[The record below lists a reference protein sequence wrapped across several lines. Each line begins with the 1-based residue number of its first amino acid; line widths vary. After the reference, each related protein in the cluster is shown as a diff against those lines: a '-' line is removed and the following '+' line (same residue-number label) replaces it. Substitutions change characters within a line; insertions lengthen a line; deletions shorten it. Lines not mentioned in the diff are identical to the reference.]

1 MTESVATPPDA
12 ARGASSGDTDQGK
25 TLALL
30 KEVLGR
36 NRFDDRIDTQPDVT
50 TAQALGVIGRS
61 IRLIAEAKGLFVA
74 KLAFGFVA
82 VFPALLVPWMAK
94 ILVDNA
100 ILGEPFGTT
109 AVSYPPFMDPI
120 LDAVQGRGPLG
131 IAMVLMVIYFALL
144 IVFGSRSGGT
154 GAGLLQG
161 RDAATQAEN
170 QISGGFSRAG
180 GAWGLAEFMVHV
192 RLTQTLS
199 NRLRARL
206 FERLTHLPMTVLD
219 DQRAGDSVYRVLYD
233 TPMAPD
239 LAYRVTSE
247 PFFMLLGAALN
258 LYILQYSYGEVSPEL
273 VWIAWAAVPIA
284 FVTTFP
290 FSGALRRTNQNKRAA
305 GSATTNAMEESMSSI
320 AAVQSLGAGEQEKAR
335 FAERSRE
342 SFLRERYSVAVIIVA
357 ASVAGAVGGVAAIY
371 VTILVS
377 DRIIDGVMSVG
388 DFAVLMGVYYGIAE
402 PAGYFGAIWIKLQET
417 VAAARRVFF
426 FADYESEETR
436 RGGRSLTRVT
446 GGVRMVDVGF
456 DYPDGHRAL
465 AGVNLDLRVGEL
477 VALVGPTGAGKTT
490 LAYLIPAL
498 LRPTSGRVLVD
509 GTDAGEIDLDSLR
522 RQVTYVFQE
531 HLLLPESIRENLKL
545 ANPEASEERMMAAL
559 KTAGCMDFI
568 DELPDGID
576 TVLGRSGDTL
586 SVGQQQRLSIARGLV
601 RDASILILDE
611 PTAALD
617 PQTENQL
624 VASLHEA
631 AEDRLVVVIAHRLS
645 TIRNADRI
653 VFLDEGRVRDIGSHD
668 ELMAKPGSAYR
679 EFVEL
684 QGGAGS
690 GES

>member
-1 MTESVATPPDA
+1 MTQSVATPPDA
-12 ARGASSGDTDQGK
+12 ARGASSGDTDQSK
-25 TLALL
+25 ALALL

-82 VFPALLVPWMAK
+82 IFPALVLPWMAK

-109 AVSYPPFMDPI
+109 DVSFPPFMDPI

-131 IAMVLMVIYFALL
+131 IAMILMVIYFAML

-206 FERLTHLPMTVLD
+206 FDRLTHLPMTVLD

-258 LYILQYSYGEVSPEL
+258 LYILQYSYGTVSPEL

-342 SFLRERYSVAVIIVA
+342 SFLRERYSIAVIIVA

-388 DFAVLMGVYYGIAE
+388 DFAVLIGVYYGIAE

-436 RGGRSLTRVT
+436 PGGRSLSRVT
-446 GGVRMVDVGF
+446 EGVRMVDVGF

-465 AGVNLDLRVGEL
+465 AGVNLDLHVGEL

-509 GTDAGEIDLDSLR
+509 GTDAGDIDLDSLR

-559 KTAGCMDFI
+559 ETAGCMDFI
-568 DELPDGID
+568 DELPQGID
-576 TVLGRSGDTL
+576 AVLGRSGDTL

-631 AEDRLVVVIAHRLS
+631 AANRLVVVIAHRLS

-668 ELMAKPGSAYR
+668 ELMGKPGSAYR

-684 QGGAGS
+684 QGGAGP
-690 GES
+690 GTA

>member
-1 MTESVATPPDA
+1 MTESVATP
-12 ARGASSGDTDQGK
+12 ARPAPSGDRDPGK

-61 IRLIAEAKGLFVA
+61 ISLIAEAKGLFAA
-74 KLAFGFVA
+74 KVGFGFVA
-82 VFPALLVPWMAK
+82 VFPALLLPWMAK

-100 ILGEPFGTT
+100 ILGEPFGVT

-120 LDAVQGRGPLG
+120 LDAVSGRDPLG

-144 IVFGSRSGGT
+144 IAFGSRSGGT
-154 GAGLLQG
+154 GAGLLEG

-180 GAWGLAEFMVHV
+180 GLWGLAEFMVHV

-199 NRLRARL
+199 NRLRSRL
-206 FERLTHLPMTVLD
+206 FDRLTHLPMTVLD

-247 PFFMLLGAALN
+247 PFFMLLSAALN

-284 FVTTFP
+284 FITTFP

-342 SFLRERYSVAVIIVA
+342 SFLRERYSIAVIIVA

-377 DRIIDGVMSVG
+377 DRIIDGVMTVG
-388 DFAVLMGVYYGIAE
+388 DFAVLLGVYYGIAE

-436 RGGRSLTRVT
+436 AGGRRLARVRS
-446 GGVRMVDVGF
+446 GVRMADVGF
-456 DYPDGHRAL
+456 AYPDGHRAL
-465 AGVNLDLRVGEL
+465 TGVHLDLRVGEL

-498 LRPTSGRVLVD
+498 LRPTSGRVLID
-509 GTDAGEIDLDSLR
+509 GADAGDIDLDSLR
-522 RQVTYVFQE
+522 REVTYVFQE

-545 ANPEASEERMMAAL
+545 ANPGASEERMMAAL
-559 KTAGCMDFI
+559 ETAGCMDFI

-586 SVGQQQRLSIARGLV
+586 SVGQQQRLSIARGLL
-601 RDASILILDE
+601 RDSSILILDE

-631 AEDRLVVVIAHRLS
+631 AADRLVVVIAHRLS

-668 ELMAKPGSAYR
+668 ELMADPASAYR

-684 QGGAGS
+684 QGGGT